1 VSGRRAAGGGTLR
14 ATLFVALSACSFGSI
29 APLTVIATR
38 GGAALPAVQGWRYL
52 TSAIA
57 LSLVAALWRR
67 REAGTLARRAT
78 GGGGGDAAPPRGV
91 GHPTPVPA
99 PAPVPPW
106 WHPRILLVAGG
117 GQALVAT
124 LALSAVRFIPAATA
138 GFLFYTY
145 PAWVALLAAV
155 RGDERLDRRRVAA
168 LVLALGGVAAMVG
181 APAAGAI
188 HPAGAALALGAAV
201 WYALYIPILGRLQHA
216 RAPLDVAQAIA
227 WGGALCFVG
236 LAAARGALLTHVDR
250 TVVGAS
256 MLQGLL
262 STVAFLGFLAGL
274 RTLGA
279 VRSAITSTVEPF
291 WTTLLGVLVLGQSA
305 GPGLLAGGAGIVAG
319 VVLLQWGGESPARA
333 GAHPR
338 APDGP
343 ARVDGAD
350 GADGADDGR

>member
-1 VSGRRAAGGGTLR
+1 MSGQRAAGGGTLR

-78 GGGGGDAAPPRGV
+78 GGGGGDAAPPPRGAS
-91 GHPTPVPA
+91 HPTPVPA

-227 WGGALCFVG
+227 WGGAACFVG
-236 LAAARGALLTHVDR
+236 FAAARGALLTHVDR

-291 WTTLLGVLVLGQSA
+291 WTTLLGVLLLGQPA
-305 GPGLLAGGAGIVAG
+305 GAGLLVGGAGIVAG
-319 VVLLQWGGESPARA
+319 VVLLQWNSEPA
-333 GAHPR
+333 
-338 APDGP
+338 GP
-343 ARVDGAD
+343 AHAPSAGTGGDRPSPP
-350 GADGADDGR
+350 